1 MSLPSYQ
8 IIAIQKG
15 WSQLK
20 GIVISDM
27 PLMT

>member
-15 WSQLK
+15 WPQLK
-20 GIVISDM
+20 GIVLSDM
-27 PLMT
+27 PIN